1 MISTRKD
8 GDSPFWWYLPEKME
22 IFHGDLLVYRRV
34 YNQRFQGTNLGFN
47 GRLDFRGTGGS
58 LSLKSSDSSFSC
70 WTSWK
75 ISKCVL
81 IFFNATPL
89 LPSVPP
95 PLFFTKK
102 NTFQNDDRLIQVYK
116 NTWQTPWKNHR
127 DVQSIHG
134 KNKKV
139 PSRSLTLAPDKLPSQ

>member
-102 NTFQNDDRLIQVYK
+102 ILSKTMIDWSKYTKIHDKRHGKIIVTFKVSWKKQKSTLPEFNLS
-116 NTWQTPWKNHR
+116 PWK
-127 DVQSIHG
+127 VTETQ
-134 KNKKV
+134 
-139 PSRSLTLAPDKLPSQ
+139 

>member
-8 GDSPFWWYLPEKME
+8 GDFPFWWYLPEKME

-95 PLFFTKK
+95 KK
-102 NTFQNDDRLIQVYK
+102 YFPKRWSTDPSIQKYMTNAMEK
-116 NTWQTPWKNHR
+116 SSWRSKY
-127 DVQSIHG
+127 HG

-139 PSRSLTLAPDKLPSQ
+139 PSRSLTLAPEKLPSQ